1 MVLLMSNL
9 DLENIK
15 KQFENVQKQQQKFNE
30 EKIRL
35 ETEIKNLSAE
45 SDKLLQE
52 LFAISNT
59 NSLEELELYQQRMQQ
74 QLTTEKNN
82 LENELQT
89 FLNNYNNYN
98 E

>member
-89 FLNNYNNYN
+89 FFK
-98 E
+98 

>member
-74 QLTTEKNN
+74 QLTTEKNKVI
-82 LENELQT
+82 
-89 FLNNYNNYN
+89 
-98 E
+98 

>member
-82 LENELQT
+82 LENELQA

>member
-15 KQFENVQKQQQKFNE
+15 KQFGNVQKQQQKLNE

>member
-15 KQFENVQKQQQKFNE
+15 KQFESVQKQQQKLNE

-52 LFAISNT
+52 LFSISNT
-59 NSLEELELYQQRMQQ
+59 NSLEEL
-74 QLTTEKNN
+74 
-82 LENELQT
+82 
-89 FLNNYNNYN
+89 
-98 E
+98 

>member
-15 KQFENVQKQQQKFNE
+15 KQFENVQKQQQKLNE

-59 NSLEELELYQQRMQQ
+59 NSLEELELYQQRMRQ